1 MTSADSCRMGGIEN
15 VETVEDG
22 PDSVLMP
29 MCGSPGGRGD
39 LWELNG
45 LPWRHFVEKQYGGR
59 RGRDR
64 RPDIVGKG
72 GEGGGDPQT
81 EPLILPLVWKSP
93 YNGK

>member
-15 VETVEDG
+15 VETVEAG

-29 MCGSPGGRGD
+29 MCGSAGGRGD

-64 RPDIVGKG
+64 RPDIVGN
-72 GEGGGDPQT
+72 GGGGGGRRPTDRTPNFTPCVEVAIQ
-81 EPLILPLVWKSP
+81 W
-93 YNGK
+93 

>member
-29 MCGSPGGRGD
+29 MCGSAGGRGD

-64 RPDIVGKG
+64 RPDIVGNG
-72 GEGGGDPQT
+72 GEVGGDPQT